1 MQFIDTHCHL
11 NMLDLSPYQGDM
23 AALIS
28 QAKAVGVSH
37 ILCVGVDLEH
47 APEVISIAERF
58 PQVYASVGVHPSEK
72 TSPSYQELM
81 ALAKHPKVIAL
92 GETGLDYHYP
102 DTDKEQQKQGF
113 RLHIQIAKELKK
125 PLIIHSRDAREDTIQ
140 ILKEENA
147 QEIGGILHCFTESWE
162 MAQQAL
168 DLNFYISFSGIITFK
183 NAVEVALVAQKT
195 PLEKILIE
203 TDAPYLTPVPHRGK
217 KPNEPQYVPLVAAK
231 IAELKNLPIQTVSK
245 QTTENFFS
253 LFKSCQHERIIPSP
267 LRGEG

>member
-11 NMLDLSPYQGDM
+11 NMLDLTPYQGDLS
-23 AALIS
+23 ALIS
-28 QAKAVGVSH
+28 QSQKVGVTH

-47 APEVISIAERF
+47 ATEVIGIAEKF
-58 PQVYASVGVHPSEK
+58 PYVYASVGIHPSEK
-72 TSPSYQELM
+72 TTPHYSELI
-81 ALAKHPKVIAL
+81 ALAKHDKVIAL

-102 DTDKEQQKQGF
+102 DTDKEEQKKRF
-113 RLHIQIAKELKK
+113 RLHIAAARELKK

-140 ILKEENA
+140 ILREEKA
-147 QEIGGILHCFTESWE
+147 DKIGGILHCFTESWE

-168 DLNFYISFSGIITFK
+168 ELNFYISFSGIITFK
-183 NAVEVALVAQKT
+183 NATEVAAVAQKT

-231 IAELKNLPIQTVSK
+231 IAELKNLPIKTVAE
-245 QTTENFFS
+245 QTTQNFFS
-253 LFKSCQHERIIPSP
+253 LFPFTATLSP
-267 LRGEG
+267 KGT